1 MQFIETN
8 NSTQQRVCWLH
19 RREAASHQLVDG
31 RRDRRRGARH
41 AVQLAGRASQHELAA
56 GHCQHLVDLPDVRAD
71 QLLDLL
77 KGTQPEVIR
86 AI

>member
-31 RRDRRRGARH
+31 RRDTKKATFEN
-41 AVQLAGRASQHELAA
+41 QYMTQEL
-56 GHCQHLVDLPDVRAD
+56 
-71 QLLDLL
+71 LL
-77 KGTQPEVIR
+77 
-86 AI
+86 